1 MWMKFSKFKE
11 IRELGLIMIEEGNQN
26 AACWKIKESE
36 IANLEKRELIKSEQR
51 CSNTELFFHASG
63 FVH

>member
-1 MWMKFSKFKE
+1 MS
-11 IRELGLIMIEEGNQN
+11 EEGNQN
-26 AACWKIKESE
+26 AACWKIKKSE
-36 IANLEKRELIKSEQR
+36 IANLKKRELIKSKQH